1 MGHLPVLQEGG
12 AKALCEANFLE
23 PSQVTVL
30 FRRVGLGS
38 YEGDVLEAWLGGP
51 SVLVGPTVW
60 SLPVV
65 CFSRFQR

>member
-12 AKALCEANFLE
+12 AKALRSELFGTFPGDGFIQEGGARACEGN
-23 PSQVTVL
+23 
-30 FRRVGLGS
+30 
-38 YEGDVLEAWLGGP
+38 VLEAWLGGP
-51 SVLVGPTVW
+51 SVLAGPTVW

>member
-12 AKALCEANFLE
+12 AKALRSELFGTFPGDRFIQEGGLE
-23 PSQVTVL
+23 PC
-30 FRRVGLGS
+30 
-38 YEGDVLEAWLGGP
+38 EGNVLEAWLGGP
-51 SVLVGPTVW
+51 SVLAGPTVW